1 MLAVRGPGNFSPE
14 DPVCLYHGSA
24 TSLVHTARRNIGYRS
39 RLPHHEKAIDA
50 ARASTTRPQ
59 LFCHWYAALPGHTH
73 TFYEFARILESPENH
88 PPALVTKARLLT
100 PNSEDLGTIFLDTCW
115 QPSEAQ
121 PTRFSIFAQA
131 SVRMLQVTRPPG
143 LPQPPFRDLNLV
155 PPSTQEWTA
164 FWSPKKPCLPK
175 VSTEVMASL
184 ESLYQKTGRRF
195 ITEAD
200 IEDITC
206 DHPDLARQAQVATKS
221 DIRGAWEMVLASHE
235 VEYEHAI
242 EQNFNQKLV
251 VVCAVIKY
259 CDGVT
264 PSIVTLGEDGNYS
277 IPEVT
282 GIRWFEV
289 AHIALDLV
297 PSSIS
302 TDFVY
307 PWNCQRIWALIT
319 RDLRSNHL
327 YHTLHN
333 PFGTILQE
341 PVWDSLRGMSFIL
354 S

>member
-1 MLAVRGPGNFSPE
+1 M
-14 DPVCLYHGSA
+14 
-24 TSLVHTARRNIGYRS
+24 
-39 RLPHHEKAIDA
+39 
-50 ARASTTRPQ
+50 
-59 LFCHWYAALPGHTH
+59 
-73 TFYEFARILESPENH
+73 
-88 PPALVTKARLLT
+88 
-100 PNSEDLGTIFLDTCW
+100 
-115 QPSEAQ
+115 
-121 PTRFSIFAQA
+121 
-131 SVRMLQVTRPPG
+131 
-143 LPQPPFRDLNLV
+143 
-155 PPSTQEWTA
+155 QEWTA

-175 VSTEVMASL
+175 LSTEVMVSL

-206 DHPDLARQAQVATKS
+206 DHPDLARQAQVATCS
-221 DIRGAWEMVLASHE
+221 DIRVAYKMVLASHE
-235 VEYEHAI
+235 VEYEHTI
-242 EQNFNQKLV
+242 EQNFNQRLL

-277 IPEVT
+277 IPEIT
-282 GIRWFEV
+282 GIRWLEV
-289 AHIALDLV
+289 AHIALDLA

-307 PWNCQRIWALIT
+307 PWNCQRIWVLTT

-327 YHTLHN
+327 YHKLNN
-333 PFGTILQE
+333 PFGTILQK